1 MQAILAG
8 ADGPLA
14 DLVVADHGWAGA
26 AAQHGLPVLGFADTN
41 DPALFVGADEGKLDV
56 VVPLDDNVTPA
67 DYAPLAAYLLANR
80 DKAGLSRSE

>member
-1 MQAILAG
+1 V
-8 ADGPLA
+8 PT
-14 DLVVADHGWAGA
+14 VA
-26 AAQHGLPVLGFADTN
+26 FADSN
-41 DPALFVGADEGKLDV
+41 DPGLFVGEAEGKIDV